1 MDMQELAKM
10 RLESFGVIAEE
21 QAFSFAAGKVEEQIK
36 NVCNVEEVPE
46 GLTYTAA
53 DMIAGE
59 YLNQMLLLGKLDTE
73 TFPLEAAVKS
83 IDVGDTKTTF
93 IEGTSEEEKLAAF
106 IRGLRSHGEDL
117 LAYRRLQ
124 W

>member
-1 MDMQELAKM
+1 MDMQELAKI
-10 RLESFGVIAEE
+10 RLESFGVITEE
-21 QAFSFAAGKVEEQIK
+21 PAFSFAAGKVEEQIK

-53 DMIAGE
+53 DMISGE
-59 YLNQMLLLGKLDTE
+59 YLNQMLLLGKLDAE
-73 TFPLEAAVKS
+73 VFPLEAAVKS
-83 IDVGDTKTTF
+83 VDVGDTKVTLVDSA
-93 IEGTSEEEKLAAF
+93 SEEDKLTAF
-106 IRGLRSHGEDL
+106 IQGLRSHEEDL